1 MSKYPGSFIINE
13 VGTVGDLATVYGVSE
28 RTIYRW
34 LNKATKESGIRP
46 HKKHKTP
53 RPSTLVNFKGTRKQL
68 AKKYGVSEST
78 VYWWI
83 KHAKAGGT
91 DIPSRRQGSKYP
103 GDETIINLLTNTPMT
118 TKEMAEKFGVSTRT
132 IGRWIRQTK
141 LNRGSLIPDKR
152 KTGEY
157 KLRRKKVN
165 GVWISWYEKVEEPE
179 PEQLTFEDYI
189 EDAYNPE
196 NITEPPE
203 YEEPEPVY
211 EEPIEGSEDFYEVE
225 DAQEYTG
232 NNPVI
237 SGDYAQDLGIITA
250 LLYDND
256 LLYPNSLFNDLDYN
270 EKIEMIHK
278 YLEKRTDED
287 PELFYNKETGEY
299 MDTSPEFVA
308 TINIWGNSF
317 EKFLIEQ
324 RETDLYEI

>member
-13 VGTVGDLATVYGVSE
+13 VGTAGDLATVYGVSE

-34 LNKATKESGIRP
+34 LNKAAKESGIKP

-53 RPSTLVNFKGTRKQL
+53 RPSTLVKFKGTRKQL

-78 VYWWI
+78 VYRWI
-83 KHAKAGGT
+83 KNAKAGGT

-103 GDETIINLLTNTPMT
+103 GTEILNLTGTN
-118 TKEMAEKFGVSTRT
+118 KELAKDYGVSERT
-132 IGRWIRQTK
+132 ISRWKRRARLKQAAEDHRRRDIR
-141 LNRGSLIPDKR
+141 
-152 KTGEY
+152 
-157 KLRRKKVN
+157 
-165 GVWISWYEKVEEPE
+165 EPE
-179 PEQLTFEDYI
+179 QPRQETPEQLTFEDYV

-196 NITEPPE
+196 NMTEPPE
-203 YEEPEPVY
+203 YEAPEPVY
-211 EEPIEGSEDFYEVE
+211 EEPIEGSEDFFEVG
-225 DAQEYTG
+225 DAEEYTG

-324 RETDLYEI
+324 RESDLYEI